1 MTHTPLVSVRIPSY
15 NHEKYVRAC
24 IQSVMDQTFTDFEI
38 VIVDDCST
46 DHSVEVIQSFDDPRI
61 KLEVL
66 PRNSGM
72 NVAVARC
79 MQLSS
84 GKYIANLSSD
94 DLWAPAKLAEQV
106 SYLEQ
111 NPDCAAVFTQ
121 VVIVGE
127 DGQPLS
133 DLAFPSPFDYENR
146 SPDAWLRRFF
156 YRGNCLCNP
165 SVMIR
170 REVYEKFG
178 YQDKRMVSLSDFD
191 LWVKLS
197 LEYQL
202 WVLDQKLTMFRVRN
216 DGMNLS
222 ANNPGNQRRQMFEF
236 KQILDHYLE
245 IRDPE
250 RLKRI
255 FPECEKFGKPEER
268 TIPYFLGRLAIDVP
282 TMVHWLWGCETIFGL
297 LADPDM
303 ARLLEGKYDFRYRD
317 FIDLTKTVPPA
328 PPAPPEPARKQKRT
342 PKPNLAAYGVYRVK
356 RILARLFPQGY
367 LALKRWFYRVFG
379 KRE

>member
-15 NHEKYVRAC
+15 NHEKYIRAC
-24 IQSVMDQTFTDFEI
+24 IQSILDQTFTDFEI

-79 MQLSS
+79 VQLSS

-94 DLWAPAKLAEQV
+94 DLWAPTKLAEQV
-106 SYLEQ
+106 AYLEH

-121 VVIVGE
+121 VTIVGE
-127 DGQPLS
+127 DGQELTPQEFL
-133 DLAFPSPFDYENR
+133 SPFDYENR
-146 SPDAWLRRFF
+146 SPDEWLRRFF
-156 YRGNCLCNP
+156 YLGNCLCSP

-170 REVYEKFG
+170 REVYEKFSC
-178 YQDKRMVSLSDFD
+178 QDKRMVSLSDFD

-197 LEYQL
+197 LEYKL
-202 WVLDQKLTMFRVRN
+202 WVLDQKLTMFRVRA
-216 DGMNLS
+216 GGANLS

-245 IRDPE
+245 IHDPE
-250 RLKRI
+250 RLKYI
-255 FPECEKFGKPEER
+255 FPECEKFGEPEAR

-282 TMVHWLWGCETIFGL
+282 TMVHWLWGCEKIFDL
-297 LADPDM
+297 MADPDM
-303 ARLLEGKYDFRYRD
+303 ARLLEEKYDFRYRD
-317 FIDLTKTVPPA
+317 FIDLTKTA
-328 PPAPPEPARKQKRT
+328 PPAPPEPATQPKPA

-356 RILARLFPQGY
+356 RILARLFPRGY
-367 LALKRWFYRVFG
+367 LALKRRFYRVFG
-379 KRE
+379 KSE